1 MPNRIIKDTIR
12 TSKSVNALTDFQF
25 RVWLYLITYVDDYG
39 CGSADAELL
48 KGFVFPRRKGITESQ
63 IQKAI
68 DDLASMS
75 IIHLYQVD
83 GESYLCFPNWDKH
96 QRIQA
101 KKRKFPEPPKD
112 LQEAWK
118 SESDGESQYV
128 TVSHGESPPK
138 SNPNTNPNTN
148 PNPISATPLAE
159 SDSVTVIALPLNDGT
174 EKAVTQE
181 EIDKWRELYPAVDIM
196 AELRKMYGWLDGNPK
211 NKKTRSGIGRFIN
224 SWLSRAQ
231 DGAKKVTTEN
241 KDGAT
246 FKTEEFFDKAVEKA
260 NAQLRA
266 FMASNTREKT

>member
-68 DDLASMS
+68 DDLASMG
-75 IIHLYQVD
+75 IIHLYYVD

-101 KKRKFPEPPKD
+101 KKRKFPEPPKE

-118 SESDGESQYV
+118 SEENGESRCV
-128 TVSHGESPPK
+128 TVSHGMSPPE
-138 SNPNTNPNTN
+138 SNPNPNPNTNP
-148 PNPISATPLAE
+148 IDATHLAQ
-159 SDSVTVIALPLNDGT
+159 SDSVAVIALPLNDGT
-174 EKAVTQE
+174 EQAVTQE
-181 EIDKWRELYPAVDIM
+181 EIDKWCGLYPAVDVM
-196 AELRKMYGWLDGNPK
+196 AELRKMVGWLDANPK
-211 NKKTRSGIGRFIN
+211 KRKTKRGIGQFIN
-224 SWLSRAQ
+224 GWLSREQ
-231 DGAKKVTTEN
+231 DRGRSKAVSEEKTSSF
-241 KDGAT
+241 D
-246 FKTEEFFDKAVEKA
+246 TEEFFEKA
-260 NAQLRA
+260 LKKSQVAMEA
-266 FMASNTREKT
+266 AMKK

>member
-68 DDLASMS
+68 DDLASMG
-75 IIHLYQVD
+75 IIHLYYVD

-101 KKRKFPEPPKD
+101 KKRKFPEPPKE

-118 SESDGESQYV
+118 TEANSESRCV
-128 TVSHGESPPK
+128 TVSHGESPLESNPNP
-138 SNPNTNPNTN
+138 NPNTNP
-148 PNPISATPLAE
+148 IDATHLAQ

-174 EKAVTQE
+174 EKAVTQG
-181 EIDKWRELYPAVDIM
+181 EIDKWSELYPAVDIM
-196 AELRKMYGWLDGNPK
+196 AELRKMVGWLDANPK
-211 NKKTRSGIGRFIN
+211 KRKTRRGIGQFIN
-224 SWLSRAQ
+224 GWLSREQ
-231 DGAKKVTTEN
+231 DKGHIKPTSK
-241 KDGAT
+241 AT
-246 FKTEEFFDKAVEKA
+246 NGQSFNTEEFFDKAVA
-260 NAQLRA
+260 RGRA
-266 FMASNTREKT
+266 ALEAARK